1 MLEHRMSLKEAYRY
15 QKFLENN
22 IFALT
27 CYLHGNNAIK
37 ITETHQKSKVNPDAQ
52 DETIDATPERQCDCS
67 IIEIANL
74 ANELIQQ
81 KLQLSM
87 AIENAKKGLYIDW
100 KEDGKN
106 LTVDSA
112 IEYAKKTRE
121 LAERLKYLLNLKTNT
136 TKKVGT
142 DYKFNQEGN
151 QTQYKYNIDVL
162 TEIDFDRN
170 VINTLYKKLLNKA
183 DTLSTQIEETMLQ
196 EAVEYIPVYSLHD
209 STDEIVE
216 AYLQK
221 IKKKSE

>member
-1 MLEHRMSLKEAYRY
+1 MNWYSKIAAHGDRKRKERSLYWLEGRW
-15 QKFLENN
+15 Q
-22 IFALT
+22 
-27 CYLHGNNAIK
+27 
-37 ITETHQKSKVNPDAQ
+37 
-52 DETIDATPERQCDCS
+52 
-67 IIEIANL
+67 
-74 ANELIQQ
+74 
-81 KLQLSM
+81 
-87 AIENAKKGLYIDW
+87 
-100 KEDGKN
+100 N

-183 DTLSTQIEETMLQ
+183 DTLSLLRLRKQCCRKQ
-196 EAVEYIPVYSLHD
+196 
-209 STDEIVE
+209 
-216 AYLQK
+216 
-221 IKKKSE
+221 